1 MANFLESSAHTD
13 RQVTDFAQRLF
24 RIEAHIRRGE
34 RRAARAQL
42 EGFLVDLAHFT
53 EDIEFPLETVII
65 GAQLG
70 FFSGG
75 GALRGRLPGALLG
88 AVAGWLYG
96 QQSALAYQRDI
107 EAIVVRVGELA
118 TMLDQAEHEAAA
130 EARAAAREA
139 ARDSGSSM
147 EPNDAERA
155 TAEIPREELEG

>member
-34 RRAARAQL
+34 KRAAKAQL
-42 EGFLVDLAHFT
+42 EGFLLDLAQFT
-53 EDIEFPLETVII
+53 EEIEVPIEAMII

-75 GALRGRLPGALLG
+75 GVRGRLPAAVLG
-88 AVAGWLYG
+88 AMAGWLYG
-96 QQSALAYQRDI
+96 QQSALSYQRDL

-118 TMLDQAEHEAAA
+118 MMIEQPDEALETAEP
-130 EARAAAREA
+130 
-139 ARDSGSSM
+139 SGKSATSA
-147 EPNDAERA
+147 DDAAERA
-155 TAEIPREELEG
+155 TAEIPREELVDSGS